1 MEQKRDSSVFH
12 VKLKLKRGIMK
23 KVFLLSVVMLCA
35 LFSYAQSETII
46 DVQSKRGPYVTN
58 RFFDNW
64 FITAGGGV
72 QVYMGENDSYGSL
85 GKRLAPA
92 LDISLGKW
100 ITPAV
105 GVRMQYSGLQAKGWS
120 SGQTPYSDGL
130 VSGNVYK
137 EKFNVMNLHADFLW
151 NISNAISGY
160 RSDRFWDFIPY
171 VGFGW
176 ARSWANDDDRNE
188 MAGNIGLLHNL
199 RLSDAFDISIDMRL
213 MVVNQR
219 FDFVSRGSAFEG
231 MGSVTAGITYNFP
244 VRKFQRA
251 SDIIVVDDN
260 TEFIE
265 TINDLQRKLSKAQ
278 AARESLLKEL
288 ATEKGK
294 APQVIKEVHAILP
307 DLAIFFEIGKA
318 KLTEKSMINLGYVA
332 NAIKQV
338 PDREFIIFASADK
351 ETGTPEFNQKLSE
364 KRGNAV
370 FEALTQKF
378 GVNPD
383 QLKVQAVG
391 SSDQRFDGAALNRV
405 VVIEDNK

>member
-1 MEQKRDSSVFH
+1 
-12 VKLKLKRGIMK
+12 MK

-130 VSGNVYK
+130 VSGNIYK

-338 PDREFIIFASADK
+338 PDRVFIIFASADK

>member
-1 MEQKRDSSVFH
+1 
-12 VKLKLKRGIMK
+12 MK
-23 KVFLLSVVMLCA
+23 KVFLLSIVMLCSI
-35 LFSYAQSETII
+35 FTYAQSETII

-105 GVRMQYSGLQAKGWS
+105 GVRMQYSGLQAKGWT
-120 SGQTPYSDGL
+120 SGETPYSDGL
-130 VSGNVYK
+130 VSGNIYK

-176 ARSWANDDDRNE
+176 ARSWANEDDRNE
-188 MAGNIGLLHNL
+188 MAANVGLLHNL

-219 FDFVSRGSAFEG
+219 FDFVSRGSSFEG

-278 AARESLLKEL
+278 AARESLAQEL
-288 ATEKGK
+288 AAERGK
-294 APQVIKEVHAILP
+294 APQVVKEVHAILP

-332 NAIKQV
+332 DAIKQV
-338 PDREFIIFASADK
+338 PDRMFIIFASADK
-351 ETGTPEFNQKLSE
+351 ETGTPAFNQKLSE

-370 FEALTQKF
+370 FDALTQKF

-383 QLKVQAVG
+383 QLTVQAVG
-391 SSDQRFDGAALNRV
+391 SSDQRFNGAALNRV

>member
-1 MEQKRDSSVFH
+1 
-12 VKLKLKRGIMK
+12 
-23 KVFLLSVVMLCA
+23 
-35 LFSYAQSETII
+35 
-46 DVQSKRGPYVTN
+46 
-58 RFFDNW
+58 
-64 FITAGGGV
+64 
-72 QVYMGENDSYGSL
+72 
-85 GKRLAPA
+85 
-92 LDISLGKW
+92 
-100 ITPAV
+100 
-105 GVRMQYSGLQAKGWS
+105 MQYSGLQAKGWS

-130 VSGNVYK
+130 VSGNIYK

>member
-12 VKLKLKRGIMK
+12 VKLKLKQGIMK

-130 VSGNVYK
+130 VSGNIYK

>member
-1 MEQKRDSSVFH
+1 
-12 VKLKLKRGIMK
+12 MK

-46 DVQSKRGPYVTN
+46 DVQSKRGPYMTN

-130 VSGNVYK
+130 VSGNIYK

>member
-1 MEQKRDSSVFH
+1 
-12 VKLKLKRGIMK
+12 MK

-46 DVQSKRGPYVTN
+46 DVQSKRGPYMTN

-130 VSGNVYK
+130 VSGNIYK

-351 ETGTPEFNQKLSE
+351 ETGTPAFNQKLSE
-364 KRGNAV
+364 KRGKAV

>member
-1 MEQKRDSSVFH
+1 
-12 VKLKLKRGIMK
+12 MK
-23 KVFLLSVVMLCA
+23 KVFLLSIVMLCG
-35 LFSYAQSETII
+35 LFAYAQTETII
-46 DVQSKRGPYVTN
+46 DVQSRRGPYVTN

-64 FITAGGGV
+64 FISAGGGL
-72 QVYMGENDSYGSL
+72 QVYMGENDSYGSF

-120 SGQTPYSDGL
+120 YGETPYSDG
-130 VSGNVYK
+130 VDSGDMYN

-160 RSDRFWDFIPY
+160 RSDRFWNFVPY

-176 ARSWANDDDRNE
+176 ARSWANDDDENE
-188 MAGNIGLLHNL
+188 IAGSVGLLHNL
-199 RLSDAFDISIDMRL
+199 RLSDAFNIAIDMRL
-213 MVVNQR
+213 MFVSER
-219 FDFVSRGSAFEG
+219 FDFITRGSAFEG
-231 MGSVTAGITYNFP
+231 MASVTAGITYNFP
-244 VRKFQRA
+244 ARGFQRA
-251 SDIIVVDDN
+251 SDLIVIDDN

-265 TINDLQRKLSKAQ
+265 TIDDLQGKLSKAL
-278 AARESLLKEL
+278 AARDAMAKEL
-288 ATEKGK
+288 AAANAK
-294 APQVIKEVHAILP
+294 APEVVKEIHAILP

-318 KLTEKSMINLGYVA
+318 KLTDKSMINLGYVA
-332 NAIKQV
+332 DAIKQV
-338 PDREFIIFASADK
+338 PDRKFIIFASADK

-383 QLKVQAVG
+383 QLGVQAVG

>member
-1 MEQKRDSSVFH
+1 
-12 VKLKLKRGIMK
+12 MK
-23 KVFLLSVVMLCA
+23 KVFLLSIVMLCG
-35 LFSYAQSETII
+35 LFTYAQTETII
-46 DVQSKRGPYVTN
+46 DVQSRRGPYVTN

-64 FITAGGGV
+64 FISAGGGL
-72 QVYMGENDSYGSL
+72 QVYMGENDSYGSF

-120 SGQTPYSDGL
+120 YGETPYSDG
-130 VSGNVYK
+130 VDSGDMYN

-160 RSDRFWDFIPY
+160 RSDRFWNFVPY

-176 ARSWANDDDRNE
+176 ARSWANDDDENE
-188 MAGNIGLLHNL
+188 IAGSVGLLHNL
-199 RLSDAFDISIDMRL
+199 RLSDAFNIAIDMRL
-213 MVVNQR
+213 MFVSER
-219 FDFVSRGSAFEG
+219 FDFITRGSAFEG
-231 MGSVTAGITYNFP
+231 MASVTAGITYNFP
-244 VRKFQRA
+244 ARGFQRA
-251 SDIIVVDDN
+251 SDLIVIDDN

-265 TINDLQRKLSKAQ
+265 TIDDLQGKLSKAL
-278 AARESLLKEL
+278 AARDAMAKEL
-288 ATEKGK
+288 AAANAK
-294 APQVIKEVHAILP
+294 APEVVKEIHAILP

-318 KLTEKSMINLGYVA
+318 KLTDKSMINLGYVA
-332 NAIKQV
+332 DAIKQV
-338 PDREFIIFASADK
+338 PDRKFIIFASADK

-383 QLKVQAVG
+383 QLGVQAVG

>member
-1 MEQKRDSSVFH
+1 
-12 VKLKLKRGIMK
+12 
-23 KVFLLSVVMLCA
+23 MLCSI
-35 LFSYAQSETII
+35 FTYAQSETII

-105 GVRMQYSGLQAKGWS
+105 GVRMQYSGLQAKGWT
-120 SGQTPYSDGL
+120 SGETPYSDGL
-130 VSGNVYK
+130 VSGNIYK

-176 ARSWANDDDRNE
+176 ARSWANEDDRNE
-188 MAGNIGLLHNL
+188 MAANVGLLHNL

-219 FDFVSRGSAFEG
+219 FDFVSRGSSFEG

-278 AARESLLKEL
+278 AARESLAQEL
-288 ATEKGK
+288 AAERGK
-294 APQVIKEVHAILP
+294 APQVVKEVDAILP

-332 NAIKQV
+332 DAIKQV
-338 PDREFIIFASADK
+338 PDRMFIIFASADK
-351 ETGTPEFNQKLSE
+351 ETGTPAFNQKLSE
-364 KRGNAV
+364 RRGNAV
-370 FEALTQKF
+370 FDALTQKF

-383 QLKVQAVG
+383 QLTVQAVG
-391 SSDQRFDGAALNRV
+391 SSDQRFNGAALNRV

>member
-1 MEQKRDSSVFH
+1 
-12 VKLKLKRGIMK
+12 MK

-130 VSGNVYK
+130 VSGNIYK

-351 ETGTPEFNQKLSE
+351 ETGTPQFNQKLSE

>member
-1 MEQKRDSSVFH
+1 
-12 VKLKLKRGIMK
+12 MK

-35 LFSYAQSETII
+35 IFTYAQSETII
-46 DVQSKRGPYVTN
+46 DIQSKRGPYVTN

-72 QVYMGENDSYGSL
+72 QVYIGENDSYGSL

-100 ITPAV
+100 ITPAA
-105 GVRMQYSGLQAKGWS
+105 GVRFQYSGLQAKGWS
-120 SGQTPYSDGL
+120 YGVTPYSDGL
-130 VSGNVYK
+130 VSDNVYK

-176 ARSWANDDDRNE
+176 ARSWANEDDRNE
-188 MAGNIGLLHNL
+188 MAANVGLLHNL

-219 FDFVSRGSAFEG
+219 FDFVSKGSAFEG

-244 VRKFQRA
+244 VRDFKRA

-265 TINDLQRKLSKAQ
+265 TIEDLQRKLSSAQ
-278 AARESLLKEL
+278 SARESLAQEL
-288 ATEKGK
+288 AAERGK
-294 APQVIKEVHAILP
+294 APQVVKEVHAILP

-332 NAIKQV
+332 DAIKQV
-338 PDREFIIFASADK
+338 PDSKFIIFASADK
-351 ETGTPEFNQKLSE
+351 ETGTPAFNQKLSE

-378 GVNPD
+378 GVDPA
-383 QLKVQAVG
+383 QLTVQAVG
-391 SSDQRFDGAALNRV
+391 SSDQRFNSAALNRV

>member
-1 MEQKRDSSVFH
+1 
-12 VKLKLKRGIMK
+12 
-23 KVFLLSVVMLCA
+23 MLCSI
-35 LFSYAQSETII
+35 FTYAQSETII

-105 GVRMQYSGLQAKGWS
+105 GVRMQYSGLQAKGWT
-120 SGQTPYSDGL
+120 SGETPYSDGL
-130 VSGNVYK
+130 VSGNIYK

-176 ARSWANDDDRNE
+176 ARSWANEDDRNE
-188 MAGNIGLLHNL
+188 MAANVGLLHNL

-219 FDFVSRGSAFEG
+219 FDFVSRGSSFEG

-278 AARESLLKEL
+278 AARESLAQEL
-288 ATEKGK
+288 AAERGK
-294 APQVIKEVHAILP
+294 APQVVKEVDAILP

-332 NAIKQV
+332 DAIKQV
-338 PDREFIIFASADK
+338 PDRMFIIFASADK
-351 ETGTPEFNQKLSE
+351 ETGTPAFNQKLSE

-370 FEALTQKF
+370 FDALTQKF

-383 QLKVQAVG
+383 QLTVQAVG
-391 SSDQRFDGAALNRV
+391 SSDQRFNGAALNRV

>member
-1 MEQKRDSSVFH
+1 
-12 VKLKLKRGIMK
+12 MK

-46 DVQSKRGPYVTN
+46 DVQSKRGPYMTN

-130 VSGNVYK
+130 VSGNIYK
-137 EKFNVMNLHADFLW
+137 EKFNVMNLHAAFLW

>member
-1 MEQKRDSSVFH
+1 
-12 VKLKLKRGIMK
+12 MK

-130 VSGNVYK
+130 VSGNIYK

>member
-1 MEQKRDSSVFH
+1 
-12 VKLKLKRGIMK
+12 MK

-35 LFSYAQSETII
+35 IFTYAQSETII

-72 QVYMGENDSYGSL
+72 QVYMGENDSYGSF

-105 GVRMQYSGLQAKGWS
+105 GVRVQYSGLQAKGWS
-120 SGQTPYSDGL
+120 QGMTPYSDGL
-130 VSGNVYK
+130 VSGDIYK

-160 RSDRFWDFIPY
+160 RSDRFWDFVPY
-171 VGFGW
+171 AGFGW
-176 ARSWANDDDRNE
+176 ARSWANEDDRNE
-188 MAGNIGLLHNL
+188 MAASVGLLHNL

-213 MVVNQR
+213 MVVHQR
-219 FDFVSRGSAFEG
+219 FDFVSKGSAFEG

-244 VRKFQRA
+244 VRSFQRA

-265 TINDLQRKLSKAQ
+265 TINDLQRRLSSAQ
-278 AARESLLKEL
+278 AARESLAREL
-288 ATEKGK
+288 AAERGK
-294 APQVIKEVHAILP
+294 APEVVKEVHAILP

-318 KLTEKSMINLGYVA
+318 KLTEKSMVNLGYVA
-332 NAIKQV
+332 DAIKQV
-338 PDREFIIFASADK
+338 PDRQFIIFASADK
-351 ETGTPEFNQKLSE
+351 ETGTPAFNQKLSE

-378 GVNPD
+378 GVAPE
-383 QLKVQAVG
+383 QLTIQAVG
-391 SSDQRFDGAALNRV
+391 SSDQRFSGAALNRV

>member
-1 MEQKRDSSVFH
+1 
-12 VKLKLKRGIMK
+12 
-23 KVFLLSVVMLCA
+23 MLCG
-35 LFSYAQSETII
+35 LFTYAQTETII

-64 FITAGGGV
+64 FISAGGGL
-72 QVYMGENDSYGSL
+72 QVYMGENDSYGSF

-120 SGQTPYSDGL
+120 YGETPYSDG
-130 VSGNVYK
+130 VDSGDMYN

-160 RSDRFWDFIPY
+160 RSDRFWNFVPY

-176 ARSWANDDDRNE
+176 ARSWANDDDENE
-188 MAGNIGLLHNL
+188 IAGSVGLLHNL
-199 RLSDAFDISIDMRL
+199 RLSDAFNIAIDMRL
-213 MVVNQR
+213 MFVSER
-219 FDFVSRGSAFEG
+219 FDFITRGSAFEG
-231 MGSVTAGITYNFP
+231 MASVTAGITYNFP
-244 VRKFQRA
+244 ARGFQRA
-251 SDIIVVDDN
+251 SDLIVIDDN

-265 TINDLQRKLSKAQ
+265 TIDDLQGKLSKAL
-278 AARESLLKEL
+278 AARDAMAKEL
-288 ATEKGK
+288 AAANAK
-294 APQVIKEVHAILP
+294 APEVVKEIHAILP

-318 KLTEKSMINLGYVA
+318 KLTDKSMINLGYVA
-332 NAIKQV
+332 DAIKQV
-338 PDREFIIFASADK
+338 PDRKFIIFASADK
-351 ETGTPEFNQKLSE
+351 ETGTPEFNQRLSE

-383 QLKVQAVG
+383 QLGVQAVG
-391 SSDQRFDGAALNRV
+391 SSD
-405 VVIEDNK
+405 